1 MSLYNAL
8 KSADNSTGV
17 WIRHDDEKIEMG
29 MKYGKGEI
37 HERKKKYFNRPCHK
51 QLMQEC
57 DDYANTLWLIEHYQH
72 CKGKTARLQV
82 IHL

>member
-1 MSLYNAL
+1 MKRKL
-8 KSADNSTGV
+8 KWGWSM
-17 WIRHDDEKIEMG
+17 EK
-29 MKYGKGEI
+29 
-37 HERKKKYFNRPCHK
+37 ERFMREGKKYFNRPCHK

-82 IHL
+82 IHS